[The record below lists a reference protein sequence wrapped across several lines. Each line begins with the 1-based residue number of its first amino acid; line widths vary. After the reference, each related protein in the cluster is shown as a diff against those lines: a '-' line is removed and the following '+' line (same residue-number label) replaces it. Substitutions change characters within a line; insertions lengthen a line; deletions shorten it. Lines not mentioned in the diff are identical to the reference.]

1 LGLGLART
9 SLRRSGALVL
19 RRSAVVTIRDLTRRQ
34 RSAMIGASSGLAR
47 RLPTETLQM
56 SIDLNALSADQ
67 LRALTAELL
76 TKLEEAQKPRAL
88 TMKVSEKG
96 ALSIYG
102 LGRFPVTLYRT
113 QWERLF
119 NARQQIADFIKT
131 NGHLLSTKN
140 D

>member
-1 LGLGLART
+1 
-9 SLRRSGALVL
+9 
-19 RRSAVVTIRDLTRRQ
+19 
-34 RSAMIGASSGLAR
+34 
-47 RLPTETLQM
+47 M